1 MTNLTDII
9 GSSSKNFHLI
19 RKISVGRFSNKEVYY
34 SIALNDG
41 YFNNLHIYL
50 DNGTWH
56 KYSSRNKWLT
66 GELTT
71 KDKQI
76 LKRILIKAK
85 LMGLLV
91 DNSL

>member
-19 RKISVGRFSNKEVYY
+19 KHIYSDKKGEY
-34 SIALNDG
+34 SIAVNDG
-41 YFNNLHIYL
+41 RFNNLHIYL